1 MLAADHDLP
10 SRAWL
15 SQLFAEQQLSDE
27 MRNALLAGK
36 PGAGLPDI
44 GPIVCACFGVGEN
57 TIKEAISCG
66 KAKSVDQIG
75 KQLKAGTN
83 CGSCIPELKT
93 FLAS

>member
-1 MLAADHDLP
+1 
-10 SRAWL
+10 
-15 SQLFAEQQLSDE
+15 